1 VKNESNNLIVMAPTL
16 RPIIDCE
23 FLKIIKV
30 YEGMCFGHVMFKA
43 F

>member
-1 VKNESNNLIVMAPTL
+1 MKNESNNLIVMAPIF
-16 RPIIDCE
+16 RPIINCE

-30 YEGMCFGHVMFKA
+30 YEGTCFGHVIFKA